1 MSNLHSPS
9 TSPQLKPQSS
19 IALHATSFAFW
30 GAAGSVLMSLVLV
43 CLGLYLFT
51 GEGTPMALNIAL
63 LVLALV
69 EGTTG
74 VFTLL
79 GKRVAWAF
87 SLSINGTCA
96 VVMLFSAP
104 RIRDAAQVSLFMA
117 LVPCLTFGLLVL
129 LQSLSP
135 EEF

>member
-1 MSNLHSPS
+1 MSKS
-9 TSPQLKPQSS
+9 QPQSAPQKTA
-19 IALHATSFAFW
+19 IALQASSFSFW
-30 GAAGSVLMSLVLV
+30 GAAGSILVSIVLV
-43 CLGLYLFT
+43 GFGIYLFT
-51 GEGTPMALNIAL
+51 GNDTPMTLNVAL
-63 LVLALV
+63 LVLAVV
-69 EGTTG
+69 EGVTG

-79 GKRVAWAF
+79 GRRVAWAF

-104 RIRDAAQVSLFMA
+104 RIRDAASVSLITA
-117 LVPCLTFGLLVL
+117 LIPCLTFGMLVL

>member
-1 MSNLHSPS
+1 MSNSQT
-9 TSPQLKPQSS
+9 TSAGSS
-19 IALHATSFAFW
+19 ASGIVLQPASFAFW
-30 GAAGSVLMSLVLV
+30 GAAGSILVSIVLAGF
-43 CLGLYLFT
+43 GLYLFK
-51 GEGTPMALNIAL
+51 GSGTPMTLNIAL
-63 LVLALV
+63 LVLAV
-69 EGTTG
+69 IEGTTG
-74 VFTLL
+74 VFTLF

-104 RIRDAAQVSLFMA
+104 RIRDAAQVSLVVA
-117 LVPCLTFGLLVL
+117 LLPCLIFGFLVL